1 MAYSRPAL
9 RPRRT
14 RESAQG
20 AGATFVLLDRW
31 EFMRLTLSLALL
43 AAAVASPMAQAASAD
58 PCTGWT
64 THVLASGLGSLEN
77 IEPDGRDGLF
87 VSASTQN
94 AVLRLTRDGKTTTAV
109 ANVKSPG
116 GLRVRGAT
124 LYVNTGDSM
133 ASGVMGTADGTID
146 RLDLRTGKRT
156 TWVRGLTMPNGLVLL
171 PDGGALTSR
180 DVAVMAPTGISR
192 ISPRGVLRSSWSD
205 QPDSNGLAIDPTG
218 KWLYSDETFTLQSNV
233 YRTEV
238 ANPSNR
244 TVVASLFEPG
254 VPKGLD
260 DLTMATSGILY
271 VTANSGGQVIRLDP
285 RTGKHC
291 AIVSGL
297 VTTSAVK
304 QGRGKAF
311 PASRLYVTGFDGRVL
326 ELVPPKGVTP

>member
-1 MAYSRPAL
+1 
-9 RPRRT
+9 
-14 RESAQG
+14 
-20 AGATFVLLDRW
+20 
-31 EFMRLTLSLALL
+31 MRLMLCLALI
-43 AAAVASPMAQAASAD
+43 AAAVGAPLAQAQAPD

-64 THVLASGLGSLEN
+64 TNVLASGLGSLEN
-77 IEPDGRDGLF
+77 LEPDGRDGLF
-87 VSASTQN
+87 VSASTEN
-94 AVLRLTRDGKTTTAV
+94 AVLRLTRKGITTAV
-109 ANVKSPG
+109 PNVTSPG
-116 GLRVRGAT
+116 GLRVRGTT
-124 LYVNTGDSM
+124 LFFNTGDGM
-133 ASGVMGTADGTID
+133 ASGVLGRADGTID
-146 RLDLRTGKRT
+146 RVDLRTGKRS

-180 DVAVMAPTGISR
+180 DVAVMAPTGITRISR
-192 ISPRGVLRSSWSD
+192 IGKALPAWSD
-205 QPDSNGLAIDPTG
+205 QPDSNGLAIDPSG

-233 YRTEV
+233 YRTEL
-238 ANPSNR
+238 AHPSHR

-260 DLTMATSGILY
+260 DLTIATSGILY
-271 VTANSGGQVIRLDP
+271 VAANSGGQVIRLDP

-326 ELVPPKGVTP
+326 ELVPPRGVTP